1 MADVRPLPG
10 IRYARE
16 TDLAAVVT
24 PPYDVISPEA
34 QARYY
39 ERSPENIIR
48 LELGRDEPHDDELD
62 NRYTR
67 AATTFADWRLRGVLQ
82 QDAPALYLYE
92 QRFSALGGERRR
104 LSLLARVRV
113 EPWEADVVLPHER
126 TLSKPKSDRLKLMR
140 ATAATLSPIM
150 ALYDDSQGAL
160 AKALAKPLKR
170 APDATVRDEADE
182 EHRLWIVRDAALFER
197 VATFFRD
204 RQLYIA
210 DGHHRYETALAYR
223 EELREARHELPLE
236 DAANFTLMA
245 LSAIEDPGLV
255 VLPTHRIVRGVPQ
268 ERLAEFMRDLDGLFD
283 TEPLIA
289 GSLNDLEEVAAQK
302 VVHALAEASDG
313 GKRTAFAL
321 VAPDGVRILRQTAA
335 GRAAMDERTGE
346 AAHASEAWRALDV
359 AVLHELVL
367 ARGLSVS
374 EQAIRAGEHVTY
386 TRDAQAALDAVRTA
400 ADGAQLAFLLN
411 PTPPA
416 AIRDVARA
424 GDRMPQKSTYFYPKL
439 ITGLLINP
447 LW

>member
-1 MADVRPLPG
+1 MADVRPVPG
-10 IRYARE
+10 IRYAPE
-16 TDLAAVVT
+16 IDLAAVVT

-39 ERSPENIIR
+39 ERAPESIIR
-48 LELGRDEPHDDELD
+48 LELGRDEPGDDELA

-67 AATTFADWRLRGVLQ
+67 AATAFASWRLQGILR

-92 QRFSALGGERRR
+92 QRFHALGGERRR

-113 EPWEADVVLPHER
+113 EPWEAGVVLPHEH
-126 TLSKPKSDRLKLMR
+126 TLSKPKSDRLKLTR

-150 ALYDDSQGAL
+150 ALYDDPRGAL
-160 AKALAKPLKR
+160 AKALAGPLQGTPEV
-170 APDATVRDEADE
+170 AFTDEVGE
-182 EHRLWIVRDAALFER
+182 EHRLWVIRDAALIER

-223 EELREARHELPLE
+223 EELREARRELPLE

-245 LSAIEDPGLV
+245 LSAIEDPGLL
-255 VLPTHRIVRGVPQ
+255 VLPTHRIVRGVAR
-268 ERLAEFMRDLDGLFD
+268 ERLPEFTHDLADLFESEPVLVDGLETLDGL
-283 TEPLIA
+283 EIA
-289 GSLNDLEEVAAQK
+289 QVTAALS
-302 VVHALAEASDG
+302 HASEG
-313 GKRTAFAL
+313 GARTAFAL
-321 VAPDGVRILRQTAA
+321 LAPEGARILRLTDA
-335 GRAAMDERTGE
+335 GRAAMDERAG
-346 AAHASEAWRALDV
+346 AHARASEAWRALDV

-367 ARGLSVS
+367 AHGLSIDEEAV
-374 EQAIRAGEHVTY
+374 RAGERVSY
-386 TRDAQAALDAVRTA
+386 TRDPQEALDAVRSGA
-400 ADGAQLAFLLN
+400 NGAQLAFLLN